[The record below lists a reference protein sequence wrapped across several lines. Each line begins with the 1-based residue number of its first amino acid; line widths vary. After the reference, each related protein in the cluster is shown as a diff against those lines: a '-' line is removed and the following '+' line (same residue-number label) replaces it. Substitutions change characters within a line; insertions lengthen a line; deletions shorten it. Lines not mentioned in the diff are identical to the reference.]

1 MRRFLCTIG
10 LISLLGS
17 AHAQIS
23 ITAADMPVPGD
34 SLRYS
39 NINVFSALAMAA
51 DSGDNMTWNYDLSPV
66 SQGMDT
72 YKRPSQVSPF
82 LALSLGNANCYG
94 YKVADSIPGL
104 GFLVSGLTISDL
116 YTFYNKENVPPCFAA
131 EAFSASIAGFPVGAS
146 YSEPDVLFMFP
157 LTYGREDSNSFEL
170 KLGAASFGS
179 IQLKGYR
186 KSKVDGWGTIKTPFF
201 TSPKPCIRVRSEI
214 VEVDSVMLDSM
225 AFGIPRTTVE
235 YRWLVNGEHYPA
247 LFISTLS
254 VAGFEVPLTARFR
267 DKYRPELNTRVRN
280 ITIDKQDV
288 FAYPNPASEGWV
300 RFELP
305 DGWTDDFYIE
315 MFDVQGKSVMS
326 ALNKRQFDVS
336 MLPKGDYL
344 VRIMSGGSTAYVKL
358 LR

>member
-1 MRRFLCTIG
+1 MRRLICTIG
-10 LISLLGS
+10 LLSWLCN

-39 NINVFSALAMAA
+39 NMNVFSAL
-51 DSGDNMTWNYDLSPV
+51 SLVGDGGENMTWNYDLSPV

-82 LALSLGNANCYG
+82 LALSLGNVNCYG

-104 GFLVSGLTISDL
+104 GLLLSGLTISDL
-116 YTFYNKENVPPCFAA
+116 YTFYNKENIPSCFAA
-131 EAFSASIAGFPVGAS
+131 EAFSAAIAGFPVGAA
-146 YSEPDVLFMFP
+146 YTEPDVLYMFP
-157 LTYGREDSNSFEL
+157 LTYGREDSTGFEL
-170 KLGAASFGS
+170 NMGAASFGS
-179 IQLKGYR
+179 IMQKGYR
-186 KSKVDGWGTIKTPFF
+186 KTRVDGWGTITTPYF
-201 TSPKPCIRVRSEI
+201 TTPTPCIRVRSEI
-214 VEVDSVMLDSM
+214 VEIDSVVLDSM

-235 YRWLVNGEHYPA
+235 YKWLVNGEHYPA

-254 VAGFEVPLTARFR
+254 IAGFEVPLTARFR

-280 ITIDKQDV
+280 ITVDKQDV

-305 DGWTDDFYIE
+305 DAWTTNYYIE
-315 MFDVQGKSVMS
+315 IFDAQGKSVMS
-326 ALNKRQFDVS
+326 AQNKRQFDVS
-336 MLPKGDYL
+336 MLPTGNYL
-344 VRIMSGGSTAYVKL
+344 VRITSGDATAYVKL